1 MREQRRFSAAFKR
14 QVVGELLGGGC
25 TLAQLSRRHDVS
37 SGLILYWKKRYEEA
51 GLAEGPSQSEK
62 RFLARIAELERMV
75 GRLTMENELLKKA
88 VEYSARRRKEHHR
101 SPPRLWQPREGVRS
115 DGAFA
120 QHLLLSGE
128 AEIVGGQEGGS
139 RSERSD

>member
-1 MREQRRFSAAFKR
+1 MREKRSHSAAFKR

-37 SGLILYWKKRYEEA
+37 SGLILYWKKRYEEG

-62 RFLARIAELERMV
+62 RFLARISELERMV

-88 VEYSARRRKEHHR
+88 VEYSARRRKEHS
-101 SPPRLWQPREGVRS
+101 SPITAKTLAASRGGVK
-115 DGAFA
+115 
-120 QHLLLSGE
+120 
-128 AEIVGGQEGGS
+128 
-139 RSERSD
+139 